1 MPTVERYLSYLY
13 GSRRELQ
20 IRAARDIL
28 AFEVPI
34 PLKDLL
40 FILDEFHAE
49 GLGAATEKA
58 LMKRTTPELVGGM
71 KVRLESP
78 SPFVR
83 EVACN
88 LLGRSGDMSAT
99 PDLIAKL
106 RDPNMMVRRS
116 AAFGL
121 AFLKDPSALDAVR
134 TVAAASADDDINVQ
148 MALNCAIRELRSV
161 SDEGE

>member
-1 MPTVERYLSYLY
+1 MPTVERYLTYLH
-13 GSRRELQ
+13 GSGRELR

-58 LMKRTTPELVGGM
+58 LMKCTTPELVGAM
-71 KVRLESP
+71 KVRLASP

-88 LLGRSGDMSAT
+88 VLGRSGDMSAT

-106 RDPNMMVRRS
+106 QDPYVMVRRS
-116 AAFGL
+116 AAFAL
-121 AFLKDPSALDAVR
+121 AFLKDPSALDALR

-148 MALNCAIRELRSV
+148 MALDCAIRQLRCV
-161 SDEGE
+161 SGE